1 MKNIKASLVC
11 LRLEMIL
18 TSTLM
23 AMPIMTPFYGSIG
36 LDQGMIG
43 LSQAVFTVIL
53 MLINIPTGWLAD
65 KFSRKTFNTLGD
77 LGCVVALVF
86 YSQATNF
93 YDVIIGELIFG
104 VAIAFSQGADDGLI
118 RAYTQK
124 LDSSGKMLHDQSASI
139 AIWKFIAQ
147 VVALIIGGAIGAV
160 NFRLAILISAVPY
173 LAGFILSLLI
183 KEEGERHVCVHKNPV
198 KDMLHV
204 IKSTIGTN
212 QILRWRIVSY
222 AIGTEITHSI
232 IWALTPILILAGVPM
247 GIVAMGWVANS
258 VSATIGAK
266 IGGRLIHSFNSWQK
280 LAIATSLTMIALI
293 IMSVHLSIVTIWLY
307 SFIGAGQGFAS
318 ATLKPLVQESAPDKN
333 QSIIISIMKS
343 FSQLI
348 YIPTVWIINLVG
360 NIDIRLTMIATIAI
374 FAPMTLITIIKL
386 RNLEK
391 V

>member
-23 AMPIMTPFYGSIG
+23 AMPIMTPFYNSIG

-65 KFSRKTFNTLGD
+65 RFSRKTFNAIGD
-77 LGCVVALVF
+77 LGCVVALIF
-86 YSQATNF
+86 YSQATSF

-104 VAIAFSQGADDGLI
+104 IAIALSQGADDGLI

-139 AIWKFIAQ
+139 ATWKFIAQ
-147 VVALIIGGAIGAV
+147 IIALIIGGAIGAI
-160 NFRLAILISAVPY
+160 NFRLAILISALPY

-183 KEEGERHVCVHKNPV
+183 KEEGERHVCTHKNPI
-198 KDMLHV
+198 KDILHV
-204 IKSTIGTN
+204 AKSTVGTN
-212 QILRWRIVSY
+212 PVLRWRIISY

-232 IWALTPILILAGVPM
+232 IWALTPLLILAGVPM
-247 GIVAMGWVANS
+247 EIVAIGWIINS
-258 VSATIGAK
+258 ASATIGAK
-266 IGGRLIHSFNSWQK
+266 VGGRIVHSLNSWQK
-280 LAIATSLTMIALI
+280 LAVSTSLTLIALI
-293 IMSVHLSIVTIWLY
+293 IMSFNLSIITIWLY
-307 SFIGAGQGFAS
+307 SLIGASQGFAS
-318 ATLKPLVQESAPDKN
+318 ATLKPLVQEAAPGKN

-343 FSQLI
+343 LSQLI
-348 YIPTVWIINLVG
+348 YIPTVWIISLAG
-360 NIDIRLTMIATIAI
+360 NVDIRLTMVATIAI
-374 FAPMTLITIIKL
+374 FAPLTLITIIKL
-386 RNLEK
+386 HNLEK